1 MDVRIGANRRQ
12 LIAAFAVF
20 GLAAAHSGASPRNV
34 LARQSTP
41 ESTTGRIGPPQ
52 WFLTVITLQDPYS
65 GVIQAPA
72 EPPANTR
79 YIAAELQI
87 DNDSDQ
93 ALNFTPTDIRLRDEA
108 GFEFR
113 GATAI
118 GQEPMLNARNLNAG
132 ERSRGW
138 VWFTVAA
145 DARLVELIYV
155 APAPTFRATLP
166 D

>member
-1 MDVRIGANRRQ
+1 MDGRTGANRRQ
-12 LIAAFAVF
+12 LIAALAAL
-20 GLAAAHSGASPRNV
+20 GLAATHPGEAPRDA

-41 ESTTGRIGPPQ
+41 EATTNRIGPPQ
-52 WFLTVITLQDPYS
+52 WFLSLISLQDPYP
-65 GVIQAPA
+65 GLIQAPA
-72 EPPANTR
+72 EPPAKTR

-93 ALNFTPTDIRLRDEA
+93 PLNFTPTDIRLRDEA
-108 GFEFR
+108 GFEYR
-113 GATAI
+113 GGTAI

-145 DARLVELIYV
+145 DAHLVEMIYV
-155 APAPTFRATLP
+155 APAPVYRATLSG
-166 D
+166 